1 MNDSKRNLRGSVLP
15 TVVVVTLVMLT
26 AMLGLLALWER
37 QTLLAA
43 RTQRLRQARADVESA
58 VTRYR
63 LHPHEPQLTAPEGCL
78 LYDSLPQSRVFLRR
92 EPWGLYELLRVAT
105 GDSLVSTC
113 RLVGAEPDPGRT
125 LFYADN
131 RAAVTLAGET
141 RLQGTLQLPQN
152 GLTYGRVGSEFYRG
166 EAIPRAAVR
175 SSAATMPPPSADAAA
190 RIGALFAFVQQ
201 LPTADDLPD
210 SLAVSFRDP
219 AVLLRLG
226 AAEIGDCTLRGRIVL
241 AADELRIDSTCRLEH
256 PLVAAR
262 KIVVGSGAHIAAQL
276 FARDTILVEPRAALE
291 YPSGIYA
298 GRYAELGDRA
308 TVDGYVVVR
317 DTAPHEKMTAS
328 YRQSRTARVR
338 GVLWVDGAAQV
349 QGIVAGRAVLRQTVY
364 FSPQGYYKEMLYD
377 FTLLEN
383 SATAQPLWFAGADTV
398 RRKEAVCVE

>member
-1 MNDSKRNLRGSVLP
+1 MKDSKRYLRGSVLP

-37 QTLLAA
+37 QRLLAA

-58 VTRYR
+58 VTLYR
-63 LHPHEPQLTAPEGCL
+63 LHPHEPPLTAAEGCL

-92 EPWGLYELLRVAT
+92 EPWGLYELLHAAT

-166 EAIPRAAVR
+166 ETIPRAAVR
-175 SSAATMPPPSADAAA
+175 SSAAAMPPPSADAAA
-190 RIGALFAFVQQ
+190 RLGALFAFAQQ

-241 AADELRIDSTCRLEH
+241 AADELRIDSTCRLGNV
-256 PLVAAR
+256 LVCAR
-262 KIVVGSGAHIAAQL
+262 KIVVGSGARIAAQF
-276 FARDTILVEPRAALE
+276 FARDTVIVEPRAALE

-308 TVDGYVVVR
+308 TADGYIIVR
-317 DTAPHEKMTAS
+317 DTVRHEKMTAS

-338 GVLWVDGAAQV
+338 GVLYVDGAAQV
-349 QGIVAGRAVLRQTVY
+349 QGIVAGRAVLRQAVY

-383 SATAQPLWFAGADTV
+383 PATAQPLWFAEADTV
-398 RRKEAVCVE
+398 CRKEAVCVE